1 LEVAEVQMRKALG
14 LEGTTLRLPL
24 DLEPQWGEQGH
35 RPAERGAFSGHRRRF
50 VRDGDVPVTVRRRD
64 PVAEPGRSRLQ
75 QAEAQVAA
83 EAAARTQAERAL
95 AEAQVQ
101 ARDLQTKLGHAELA
115 KNEALEAV
123 RRNRETIAE
132 LESEVA
138 QQAAFLREAEERALQ
153 AEQAKTDLQASFEKE
168 RAARKAAEKTL
179 RLAEEARD
187 TAERLVREL
196 SKASPARRGQGA
208 KAVVEPEPEP
218 IKWWLAPAPT
228 GTRSRRC

>member
-1 LEVAEVQMRKALG
+1 MPRPCRNSPCIKSANRTVLNRVTSLSVNVPNTLRPDVLPERSGHTPEASAPADPRQLEVAEAQMRKALG

-115 KNEALEAV
+115 KNEALEA
-123 RRNRETIAE
+123 
-132 LESEVA
+132 
-138 QQAAFLREAEERALQ
+138 
-153 AEQAKTDLQASFEKE
+153 
-168 RAARKAAEKTL
+168 
-179 RLAEEARD
+179 
-187 TAERLVREL
+187 
-196 SKASPARRGQGA
+196 
-208 KAVVEPEPEP
+208 
-218 IKWWLAPAPT
+218 
-228 GTRSRRC
+228 